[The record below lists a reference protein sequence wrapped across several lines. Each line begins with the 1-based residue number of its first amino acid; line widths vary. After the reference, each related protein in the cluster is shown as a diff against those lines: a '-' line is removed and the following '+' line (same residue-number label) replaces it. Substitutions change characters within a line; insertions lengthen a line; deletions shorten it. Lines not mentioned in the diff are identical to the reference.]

1 LTNLNRGK
9 TLTKKETLTLRRRLL
24 ESQDYSKTRLNNDED
39 EIISLSCIV
48 KIICAMKEEGKT
60 TRKLFQEILYDYDD
74 EKSRGLEFL
83 LVKDFLRVI

>member
-1 LTNLNRGK
+1 M
-9 TLTKKETLTLRRRLL
+9 TKKETLTLRRRLL

-48 KIICAMKEEGKT
+48 KIICAMKEEGNT